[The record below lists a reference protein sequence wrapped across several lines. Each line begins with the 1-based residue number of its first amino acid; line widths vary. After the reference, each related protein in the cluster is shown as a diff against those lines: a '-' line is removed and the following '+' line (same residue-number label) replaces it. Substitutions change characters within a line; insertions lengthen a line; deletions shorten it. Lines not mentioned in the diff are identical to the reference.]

1 MSPKPDLYQTS
12 ANSPSPSLNSAF
24 ELAAFVKPGIVLA
37 VEESKT
43 QAQLAAIAADKAR
56 ASGLL
61 SGLIGDNGSL
71 ISVSRAKEIS
81 VD

>member
-1 MSPKPDLYQTS
+1 M
-12 ANSPSPSLNSAF
+12 
-24 ELAAFVKPGIVLA
+24 
-37 VEESKT
+37 EESKT